1 MKKKLA
7 FAVLAV
13 ASLAAFAGTCVFR
26 NDSTTDVNG
35 DAVYGSE
42 LRNETGVD
50 FLGHRF
56 VVAFLNDDLDVIET
70 QTVDGCLRSLQ
81 ADASDFFSAD
91 SGEDFD
97 DVEVVLRRLATDSTL
112 KLGETVAG
120 ELTFDDVEATRDG
133 NDLVVT
139 GNVENT
145 SGDDLEDVRVCAVV
159 YNNDDDVSVVER
171 DDTTFD
177 LDDNDDANFS
187 ITLEVGDDD
196 DDSDLVDVWAD
207 AINIDDGDDVTSPES
222 ELGVNVEDCD
232 PANTATPTA
241 TGTGVAATQT
251 SVAATATSVAGQ
263 TQTAVASL
271 TPAATATVT
280 PVDTAC

>member
-7 FAVLAV
+7 LLVLAG

-26 NDSTTDVNG
+26 NDATTDVNG

-50 FLGHRF
+50 FLGHKF
-56 VVAFLNDDLDVIET
+56 VVAFLNDDLVVIET

-81 ADASDFFSAD
+81 ADASDFFSVD
-91 SGEDFD
+91 SNEDFD
-97 DVEVVLRRLATDSTL
+97 DVEVVLRRVATDSTL
-112 KLGETVAG
+112 KLGETVDG
-120 ELTFDDVEATRDG
+120 ELTYDNIEAIRDG
-133 NDLVVT
+133 NELVVT

-159 YNNDDDVSVVER
+159 YNNTDDVSVVER

-177 LDDNDDANFS
+177 LDDGDDANFS
-187 ITLEVGDDD
+187 ITLEVGDDE
-196 DDSDLVDVWAD
+196 DDSDFVDIWGD

-222 ELGVNVEDCD
+222 DLGTQVEDCD
-232 PANTATPTA
+232 APTATPTQGNA
-241 TGTGVAATQT
+241 GTQTAIAGTVVAGQT
-251 SVAATATSVAGQ
+251 SVAGTATALAALTPPPTATAT
-263 TQTAVASL
+263 
-271 TPAATATVT
+271 PNNNN
-280 PVDTAC
+280 C